1 MPASI
6 TLYRF
11 LAAEWALKTLS
22 ERRLR
27 ASRITE
33 LNDPFE
39 WRIGTLAETPELAEA
54 GRKAFDDF
62 VTRINDQ
69 WGIISMCAVASDPVV
84 WSHYADSH
92 KGIALEFDHDRD
104 TGLHAVTYSHALP
117 IFDVSRLLSEA
128 FENQNAY
135 INATLRTALG
145 RKSLTWG
152 YEREYRAHLDL
163 TKCDEDNGHLFT
175 SIPDDFL
182 KRVILGI
189 RCKTTIEEVEEAL
202 QAGGFKNI
210 PVVRARMSETAYE
223 ILTT

>member
-27 ASRITE
+27 ASRIIE

-39 WRIGTLAETPELAEA
+39 WRIGTIAEIPELAEA
-54 GRKAFDDF
+54 GRRAFDDF

-117 IFDVSRLLSEA
+117 LFDVSKLVSEGWDS
-128 FENQNAY
+128 QY
-135 INATLRTALG
+135 TLGILRTALG
-145 RKSLTWG
+145 RKSLTWS

-163 TKCDEDNGHLFT
+163 TKCDKDDGHLFT
-175 SIPDDFL
+175 TIPDDFL

-189 RCKTTIEEVEEAL
+189 RCKTTIEEVEQVL
-202 QAGGFKNI
+202 QAGGFKNVPI
-210 PVVRARMSETAYE
+210 VRARMSETEYE
-223 ILTT
+223 IIHG

>member
-11 LAAEWALKTLS
+11 LAAEWALRTLR

-27 ASRITE
+27 ASRIIE

-39 WRIGTLAETPELAEA
+39 WRIGTIAETLEQAEA
-54 GRKAFDDF
+54 GRVSFDAF
-62 VTRINDQ
+62 VKRINDQ
-69 WGIISMCAVASDPVV
+69 WGIISMSAVHSDPVI

-92 KGIALEFDHDRD
+92 KGIALEFDHERD
-104 TGLHAVTYSHALP
+104 TGLHAIAYSHALP
-117 IFDVSRLLSEA
+117 MFDVTRFLREGLTSE
-128 FENQNAY
+128 Y
-135 INATLRTALG
+135 TLGVIRTALG
-145 RKSLTWG
+145 RKSITWS

-163 TKCDEDNGHLFT
+163 TKCDEDGGHYFS

-189 RCKTTIEEVEEAL
+189 RCDTPTAEVEQALEAS
-202 QAGGFKNI
+202 GFHGV

-223 ILTT
+223 ILCD

>member
-11 LAAEWALKTLS
+11 LAAKWALKTLT

-27 ASRITE
+27 ASRIVE

-39 WRIGTLAETPELAEA
+39 WRVGTIAETQEMAES
-54 GRKAFDDF
+54 GRLAFDDF
-62 VTRINDQ
+62 VKRINSQ
-69 WGIISMCAVASDPVV
+69 WGIVSMSAIATDPVI

-104 TGLHAVTYSHALP
+104 TGLHAITYSHALP
-117 IFDVSRLLSEA
+117 TFDVTKFVGEGYDHQYTLGV
-128 FENQNAY
+128 
-135 INATLRTALG
+135 LRTALG
-145 RKSLTWG
+145 RKSLTWS

-163 TKCDEDNGHLFT
+163 AKCDEEEEHYFS
-175 SIPDDFL
+175 SIPDNFL

-189 RCKTTIEEVEEAL
+189 RCDIPLETVKQAL
-202 QAGGFKNI
+202 TEGGFENI
-210 PVVRARMSETAYE
+210 PIVRARMSDTAYE
-223 ILTT
+223 INHD